1 MDSLKACCLS
11 CQKCRDESHRSHH
24 VCDVYKVA
32 GRGKRKI
39 EEALKKAGNEIVD
52 CEDEMGTH
60 IFFKVE
66 ENKSKRPAEM
76 WPRIADELIK
86 VLIAAE
92 KRWLSNFKRMSFVC
106 NSS

>member
-11 CQKCRDESHRSHH
+11 RQKCRDESHRSHH

-52 CEDEMGTH
+52 CEDEIGKNTY
-60 IFFKVE
+60 ILLSRGKQVE
-66 ENKSKRPAEM
+66 AARRNVA
-76 WPRIADELIK
+76 ADC
-86 VLIAAE
+86 
-92 KRWLSNFKRMSFVC
+92 R
-106 NSS
+106 